1 MFKLPKLKMDKSMR
15 SNIEWITPVIVLVI
29 AVFGIIAI
37 LNAMA
42 TPFTGAES
50 GAEDLV
56 DKLDFTYAKK
66 QAMWIAIGIFLMVV
80 MNLIDYHVIG
90 NFAISLIIGGLSIGV
105 LLLVLVAGHQSNGT
119 TGWLGLMENT
129 IGIQPSEFA
138 KLSFIL
144 LEAVFMSRIDDVKD
158 IKQYLI
164 PLAIF
169 CAFFGL
175 VMLQNDIGT
184 SLTYVVIFVG
194 IAFASGVPYR
204 YIAAFAVI
212 GAAFCVLAWFFIMN
226 DAQQSRIL
234 TFLNPEADPWGDG
247 YHITQSKIAVGS
259 GGLVGKGLF
268 RDGTLSQLDYL
279 PAKHTDFIFSV
290 TAESFGFLGAV
301 AVIILYGALMY
312 RMLYL
317 SAKAKDKLGTLLII
331 GVFSMFAFHIFENIG
346 MTIGLMPITGVPL
359 PFMSYGGSSFITNSI
374 AIGLVMNVALR
385 RGKNRGYTL

>member
-1 MFKLPKLKMDKSMR
+1 MFKLPSLKLDRTMR
-15 SNIEWITPVIVLVI
+15 NNIEWITPVIVLVI
-29 AVFGIIAI
+29 SLVGIIAI

-50 GAEDLV
+50 GTDDILE
-56 DKLDFTYAKK
+56 KLDFTYAKR
-66 QAMWIAIGIFLMVV
+66 QAMWLAVGVFLMIV
-80 MNLIDYHVIG
+80 MNVIDYHVLG
-90 NFAISLIIGGLSIGV
+90 NFTISMIIGVISIGI
-105 LLLVLVAGHQSNGT
+105 LLFILVAGHSSGGT
-119 TGWLGLMENT
+119 TGWIGLMENA

-144 LEAVFMSRIDDVKD
+144 LESVFMSRIENTKD

-175 VMLQNDIGT
+175 VLLQNDIGT
-184 SLTYVVIFVG
+184 ALTYVVIFVG
-194 IAFASGVPYR
+194 IAFASGIQYR
-204 YIAAFAVI
+204 YIAAFALI
-212 GAAFCVLAWFFIMN
+212 GAVFCVIAWFFIMN

-234 TFLNPEADPWGDG
+234 TFINPEADPWGEG
-247 YHITQSKIAVGS
+247 YHITQSKIAIGS
-259 GGLVGKGLF
+259 GGLTGKGLF
-268 RDGTLSQLDYL
+268 REGTLSQLDYL
-279 PAKHTDFIFSV
+279 PAKHTDFIFAV

-301 AVIILYGALMY
+301 VVIILYGLLMY

-317 SAKAKDKLGTLLII
+317 SSKAKDKLGTLLII
-331 GVFSMFAFHIFENIG
+331 GVFSMFVFHIFENIG

-374 AIGLVMNVALR
+374 AIGLVMSVAMR
-385 RGKNRGYTL
+385 RGKSIYAA